1 MYRSRNYRFLLHCYL
16 FPILLLSF
24 LFLNPP
30 PALSAENYQHEI
42 DSIQSLLK
50 HAKGI
55 EKLNQLSQ
63 LIGFYQLVDTV
74 KSFEYFKKVIILTE
88 RFNYN
93 NLEFNAFN
101 YLTGK
106 YNGRAQYALSIAVLR
121 KALKFAEDNK
131 LKKAIGFAN
140 SAIGRQYLMMNN
152 YNVSE
157 KYQQKAL
164 QQFNNIDYEYGI
176 ATANE
181 RLGVIFMIENKF
193 IKALKYYYQALNI
206 NRRLK
211 LKHETGVSLYHIG
224 LTKLY
229 LADYK
234 EAVNYIL
241 GSLKIWDELNEVA
254 NRWNSNELIGNIYIK
269 LGDYDKALKYHRIA
283 LSIRQGVIS
292 SGLRHGYKISPD
304 GKLGLAYS
312 YNNIAEVYFDLKHY
326 DSAYYY
332 ALKGYRLKTEKNS
345 IASKNDVANSEV
357 NLGNIYCALKKYD
370 SAYLMLNKAAETY
383 KELNNKSSYSDA
395 LYGLG
400 ILNVKLKKYATAKSK
415 FFEGLKAAKQVGD
428 RYDVEKGY
436 KHLSDLYAVIKDY
449 KNALKYHA
457 LYTTGKDSIINVENQ
472 NKIDELQIKFG
483 VDKKE
488 QKIAHQKTIIK
499 QKKKQIFYS
508 ILIIILLLVLAIV
521 IIVFIIIA
529 KRQKE
534 KILQKENEN
543 LQKELELKNKDL
555 VCNVSKIFTK
565 NQVINKVA
573 RRLISNSGD
582 FKQTNT
588 KLIREVISE
597 LKRSMDETGWREFDI
612 RFARV
617 HENFYSELDK
627 RFPDLT
633 KTERKLCA
641 LLKLG
646 MSSKEIA
653 AITMIQS
660 ESVDTARSRL
670 RKKLGLSSDDR
681 LFDFLKDL

>member
-1 MYRSRNYRFLLHCYL
+1 MLHRHL
-16 FPILLLSF
+16 FPVLLLSIF
-24 LFLNPP
+24 FFNPYPKLF
-30 PALSAENYQHEI
+30 SQNYQHDI
-42 DSIQSLLK
+42 DSIQILFK

-55 EKLNQLSQ
+55 DKVNQLNR
-63 LIGFYQLVDTV
+63 LIGLYQQTDSV
-74 KSFEYFKKVIILTE
+74 KSFAYFKKAVILSE
-88 RFNYN
+88 RNNYN
-93 NLEFNAFN
+93 SQEFNTFN
-101 YLTGK
+101 YLTGY
-106 YNGRAQYALSIAVLR
+106 YNSKAQYGQSIVVLKKALQFAENNKLR
-121 KALKFAEDNK
+121 KAV
-131 LKKAIGFAN
+131 GFAN

-152 YNVSE
+152 YNASE

-164 QQFNNIDYEYGI
+164 QQFSNIDFEYGI
-176 ATANE
+176 AAASE
-181 RLGVIFMIENKF
+181 RMGVVFMIKNEF
-193 IKALKYYYQALNI
+193 IKTLKYYYQALNI
-206 NRRLK
+206 NRRLN

-241 GSLKIWDELNEVA
+241 ASLKIWDELNEVA
-254 NRWNSNELIGNIYIK
+254 NKWNSNELIGNIYIK
-269 LGDYDKALKYHRIA
+269 LGDYNKALKYHRIA

-292 SGLRHGYKISPD
+292 SVLQQGKKISPVY
-304 GKLGLAYS
+304 KLGLAYS

-332 ALKGYRLKTEKNS
+332 ALKGYRLKTEKTS

-370 SAYLMLNKAAETY
+370 SAYLMLSKASATY
-383 KELNNKSSYSDA
+383 KELNNKSSYSEA

-400 ILNVKLKKYATAKSK
+400 ILNVKLKKYATAKTDYLK
-415 FFEGLKAAKQVGD
+415 GLKTAKQVD
-428 RYDVEKGY
+428 DKYDVGKGY
-436 KHLSDLYAVIKDY
+436 KHLSDLYATIKDY
-449 KNALKYHA
+449 KNALKYHT
-457 LYTTGKDSIINVENQ
+457 LYTASKDSILNVENQ
-472 NKIDELQIKFG
+472 NKIDELQIKYG

-488 QKIAHQKTIIK
+488 QEITHQRIIII

-508 ILIIILLLVLAIV
+508 ILISILFLILAIV
-521 IIVFIIIA
+521 IIVFIIIT

-565 NQVINKVA
+565 NQVINHVA
-573 RRLISNSGD
+573 HSLINSSD
-582 FKQTNT
+582 SFKQANQ
-588 KLIREVISE
+588 KLIRGIVNE
-597 LKRSMDETGWREFDI
+597 LKQNMDETGWKEFDI

-617 HENFYSELDK
+617 HESFYSELDR

-653 AITMIQS
+653 SISRIRS
-660 ESVDTARSRL
+660 ESVDTGRSRL
-670 RKKLGLSSDDR
+670 RKKLGLMNDDS
-681 LFDFLKDL
+681 LFEFLNKL